1 MDILT
6 ESINIAVDLKHK
18 DFREEILGALFMMV
32 DILSDHPFMMMSLLD
47 TP

>member
-6 ESINIAVDLKHK
+6 ESINTVSELKNK
-18 DFREEILGALFMMV
+18 DFKEEILGGFLMMV

-47 TP
+47 SP